1 MRRLVIFYRRL
12 TKKDIYS
19 FEKKMNQETIGY
31 EKSVDEIIAENKTPR
46 ETWTGR
52 FDFFLTSLGYAVG
65 LGAIWRFPY
74 LCYKNGGGIY

>member
-1 MRRLVIFYRRL
+1 
-12 TKKDIYS
+12 
-19 FEKKMNQETIGY
+19 MNQETIGY
-31 EKSVDEIIAENKTPR
+31 EKSVDEIIAEHKKPR
-46 ETWTGR
+46 ETWRGR

>member
-1 MRRLVIFYRRL
+1 MV
-12 TKKDIYS
+12 
-19 FEKKMNQETIGY
+19 EKNKI
-31 EKSVDEIIAENKTPR
+31 EILGENKSKKER

-74 LCYKNGGGIY
+74 LCYKNGGGLLNFTFTRL